1 MKQKNKSR
9 LTRTDVNKICQ
20 MQHKIDRLH
29 QFILSIYSIAIDG
42 KYSSMIQE
50 DDMYDDPY
58 IFMAMKVIMEIGSK
72 NKVDETDNN
81 K

>member
-1 MKQKNKSR
+1 MKRRNKSR
-9 LTRTDVNKICQ
+9 LTHTDVNSICK

-42 KYSSMIQE
+42 KYHNMIQE

-58 IFMAMKVIMEIGSK
+58 IFMAMRVIKEIGSK
-72 NKVDETDNN
+72 NKVDEEDNN

>member
-1 MKQKNKSR
+1 MCIIYDDVMHLNERETRMK
-9 LTRTDVNKICQ
+9 KI
-20 MQHKIDRLH
+20 KIDRLH

-42 KYSSMIQE
+42 KYSNMVQE

-58 IFMAMKVIMEIGSK
+58 IFMAMKVIKEIGSK
-72 NKVDETDNN
+72 NKVDEEDNN

>member
-9 LTRTDVNKICQ
+9 LTRTDVDKICQ

-42 KYSSMIQE
+42 KYSNMIQE

-58 IFMAMKVIMEIGSK
+58 IFMAMRVIKEIGSK
-72 NKVDETDNN
+72 NKVDEEDNN